1 MGFLISHK
9 SGEQRRALL
18 PERRESFMQ
27 STTREECLMMQ
38 ANSLIALMQLHGTSN
53 IEMITEEGSELSS
66 SILCRMWAGK
76 HMLMSPNNSRFST
89 IRSRRGCF
97 YTGTTCLSA

>member
-1 MGFLISHK
+1 MKTMGFLISHK

-18 PERRESFMQ
+18 PENIDAIS
-27 STTREECLMMQ
+27 
-38 ANSLIALMQLHGTSN
+38 H

-76 HMLMSPNNSRFST
+76 HMLMSPNSSKFST
-89 IRSRRGCF
+89 IRSRSGV
-97 YTGTTCLSA
+97 SIPEQPV

>member
-27 STTREECLMMQ
+27 SATREECLMMQ
-38 ANSLIALMQLHGTSN
+38 ADSLIALMQLYGVSN
-53 IEMITEEGSELSS
+53 IEMITEEGRELSS
-66 SILCRMWAGK
+66 SILCRMWAGNLEDK
-76 HMLMSPNNSRFST
+76 VWTNPDT
-89 IRSRRGCF
+89 IYYNDRLLDKRN
-97 YTGTTCLSA
+97 L

>member
-27 STTREECLMMQ
+27 SATREECLMMQ

-76 HMLMSPNNSRFST
+76 HMLMSPNSSRLST
-89 IRSRRGCF
+89 IRSRSGV
-97 YTGTTCLSA
+97 SIPEQPV